1 MSETDRYLHGLIN
14 NLENLSGTISLTNGY
29 NGSVQPSEEITGTL
43 SSALNINGKL
53 SNATL
58 RGYSA
63 YDIAVAHGFIGTEE
77 EWLATLEVNYATDV
91 LPGIMKLYDCTGEN
105 IDGAM
110 TQRSVS
116 HAIEDNS
123 ANSISTDDLLQI
135 LV

>member
-1 MSETDRYLHGLIN
+1 MSLIGTLSLKDL
-14 NLENLSGTISLTNGY
+14 NL
-29 NGSVQPSEEITGTL
+29 TGTL
-43 SSALNINGKL
+43 LNPDEISGNMNKGINAAGNI
-53 SNATL
+53 SNVYY

-63 YDIAVAHGFIGTEE
+63 YDIAVQHGFIGTEE
-77 EWLATLEVNYATDV
+77 EWLATLDVNYATDV

-123 ANSISTDDLLQI
+123 ANSISADDLLQI